1 MPINFYELEKGGGPR
16 CFNCDSSLLVFS
28 CEKIATRPRIPP
40 SFLMAH
46 TANKM
51 GCDCIPYF
59 ACIEHRPGGLMGE
72 ELLIKVIHLEVYFL
86 VSQSPPRHESTCH

>member
-16 CFNCDSSLLVFS
+16 CFNCGSSLLVFS

-40 SFLMAH
+40 SFLVAH

-51 GCDCIPYF
+51 GCWV
-59 ACIEHRPGGLMGE
+59 AT
-72 ELLIKVIHLEVYFL
+72 
-86 VSQSPPRHESTCH
+86 VSHTLRALNTARVA